1 MKPLVVV
8 AVMVTLLGCGPDKNL
23 LMETKFDEPLRDKM
37 MVLSDSDQSEELAI
51 IGKCITAIDGPMRQ
65 ALVDAGAD
73 VKSMKGDSFEAMVS
87 SDDVFDVAALEFVSQ
102 VQLSKTA
109 KR

>member
-8 AVMVTLLGCGPDKNL
+8 AVMATLLGCGPDKNL

-37 MVLSDSDQSEELAI
+37 MVLSDSDQSEELTI

-73 VKSMKGDSFEAMVS
+73 VKSMKGDSFEATVS
-87 SDDVFDVAALEFVSQ
+87 SDDVFHVAALEFVTQ
-102 VQLSKTA
+102 VQLPKTSK
-109 KR
+109 R